1 MELRKNNQGLEE
13 DKMNY
18 ADWKEKFETISGIT
32 ITPFKKD
39 SREIDWDGVKEN
51 VEFLIQ
57 RGVKVIVPCGNTSEF
72 YSLTIEEAKEEIK
85 RVVEYVNGRA
95 IVLAGIGYSVETAI
109 DMGNYA
115 KSVGADS
122 VMIHMPIHPY
132 ITNEGAY
139 EYFKS
144 IIECVDLPSC
154 IYFKDPNL
162 SDDVLVKLAP
172 LEKLVAVKYAVN
184 DLPRFTNTVQTVSPE
199 HHIAWICGT
208 AEKWAPFFFNA
219 GAVGFTSGLVNLF
232 PEKSF
237 EMLNALKS
245 KNEDIVWKVWKE
257 VVPFENLRAKYNSGN
272 NVVVIKEAMEH
283 IGLNAGITRQPVS
296 ALNESD
302 RQELIDLLESW
313 GFVPNLVK

>member
-1 MELRKNNQGLEE
+1 
-13 DKMNY
+13 MNY

>member
-1 MELRKNNQGLEE
+1 
-13 DKMNY
+13 MNY

-85 RVVEYVNGRA
+85 RVVEYVDGRA
-95 IVLAGIGYSVETAI
+95 VVLAGIGYSVETAI

-115 KSVGADS
+115 KAVGADS

-144 IIECVDLPSC
+144 IIEGVNLPSC

-184 DLPRFTNTVQTVSPE
+184 DLPRFTNTVQTVSSE

-208 AEKWAPFFFNA
+208 AEKWAPFFYNA

-245 KNEDIVWKVWKE
+245 KNEEIVWKVWKE

-272 NVVVIKEAMEH
+272 NVVVIKEAMEQ

-302 RQELIDLLESW
+302 RQELTELLESW